1 MGAGESKVFNQEL
14 KQFPE
19 EEQQIL
25 VESFRKLAN
34 AKKNVDRKT
43 LEEFMK
49 RLLDIPDVDLLSCRI
64 CDLMT
69 GKISTLNC
77 VTFEGYIHFATIIIN
92 GVLDEKAGEIVYLA
106 SGKRNSATIEEL
118 QQLVLQIIQIVFQF
132 FSKPPAAQSWSRSCS
147 DIVDKDAES
156 RFATFLTSELSE
168 IVTEGDRQCD
178 LQTTCTWMSRCPQL
192 NHVFDIFARKT
203 LQLLSGKGKGFFPVC
218 HGIPTDIYP
227 SWLSLADVLLINSS
241 LPVEL
246 RDEWRFLFSSR
257 IHGESFSGLLAA
269 IVDKGPSVIVIKD
282 QDGGIFGGFA
292 SESWII
298 SPQFTGTDK
307 NFLFS
312 LSPKMAVYQTTGFN
326 NHYQY
331 LNVQQQTFPNGLG
344 MGGQLNYFGFWI
356 DAEYG
361 KGKCSPSCTT
371 YAYRQLSAKTDFVI
385 DSIEVWAV
393 GPEPEKDEEEERR
406 PAGSVL
412 DNNREGKAMLDIIG
426 KERHSEGLREPV
438 DEED

>member
-1 MGAGESKVFNQEL
+1 MGAGESKDSNREL
-14 KQFPE
+14 KLFSE
-19 EEQQIL
+19 DAQQIL
-25 VESFRKLAN
+25 TESFRKLAN
-34 AKKNVDRKT
+34 EKKIVNRKS
-43 LEEFMK
+43 LEDSVQK
-49 RLLDIPDVDLLSCRI
+49 LLDIPDIGILSYRI
-64 CDLMT
+64 CDLIV
-69 GKISTLNC
+69 GKNSTSNC
-77 VTFEGYIHFATIIIN
+77 VTFEGYVHFASILIN
-92 GVLDEKAGEIVYLA
+92 GVLDDKAEMVIYLA
-106 SGKRNSATIEEL
+106 SGKSNSATVQEF
-118 QQLVLQIIQIVFQF
+118 QQLVLQIVQIAFKLF
-132 FSKPPAAQSWSRSCS
+132 LKLPAAQSWSKSCS
-147 DIVDKDAES
+147 ESVDQDVKD
-156 RFATFLTSELSE
+156 RLATFLTSELDE
-168 IVTEGDRQCD
+168 MVTKDNRQCD
-178 LQTTCTWMSRCPQL
+178 LQTTCTWMSRCPQF
-192 NHVFDIFARKT
+192 NQIFDIFAHKI
-203 LQLLSGKGKGFFPVC
+203 LQLSLGKRTGFFPIC
-218 HGIPTDIYP
+218 HGIPTQIYP

-246 RDEWRFLFSSR
+246 RNEWRFLFSSR
-257 IHGESFSGLLAA
+257 IHGESFSRLLGA

-292 SESWII
+292 STSWVVN
-298 SPQFTGTDK
+298 PHFTGTDK

-312 LSPKMAVYQTTGFN
+312 LSPKMAIYPTTGFN

-371 YAYRQLSAKTDFVI
+371 YTYRQLSAKTDFLI

-393 GPEPEKDEEEERR
+393 GPEPVKDEEEGGR

-412 DNNREGKAMLDIIG
+412 DNNRDAKAMLDIIG
-426 KERHSEGLREPV
+426 KVRHSEGLREPV

>member
-1 MGAGESKVFNQEL
+1 MGAGESKDFNREL
-14 KQFPE
+14 KVFPE
-19 EEQQIL
+19 EEQQVL
-25 VESFRKLAN
+25 TESFRKLAN
-34 AKKNVDRKT
+34 AKKTVDRKS
-43 LEEFMK
+43 LEDLVNK
-49 RLLDIPDVDLLSCRI
+49 LLDIPGVDALSHRI

-69 GKISTLNC
+69 GKISTSNC
-77 VTFEGYIHFATIIIN
+77 VTFEGYVHLASIIIH
-92 GVLDEKAGEIVYLA
+92 GILDDKAGEIIYLA
-106 SGKRNSATIEEL
+106 SGKSNSATIEEL
-118 QQLVLQIIQIVFQF
+118 QQLVLQIIHTVFKF
-132 FSKPPAAQSWSRSCS
+132 FSTLPEAQSWSKSCS
-147 DIVDKDAES
+147 DGVEQDAHV
-156 RFATFLTSELSE
+156 RLATFLTSEMSD
-168 IVTEGDRQCD
+168 IVEDDKLCN
-178 LQTTCTWMSRCPQL
+178 LQTTCTWMSRCPQV
-192 NHVFDIFARKT
+192 NDIFDIFARKIF
-203 LQLLSGKGKGFFPVC
+203 QLSSGKGIGFFPFC
-218 HGIPTDIYP
+218 HGIPTHIYP
-227 SWLSLADVLLINSS
+227 SLLSLADVLLINSS

-246 RDEWRFLFSSR
+246 RNEWRFLFSSR
-257 IHGESFSGLLAA
+257 IHGESFSRLLGA
-269 IVDKGPSVIVIKD
+269 IVDKGPSIIVIKD
-282 QDGGIFGGFA
+282 QDGGVFGGFA
-292 SESWII
+292 STSWTV

-326 NHYQY
+326 DHYQY
-331 LNVQQQTFPNGLG
+331 LNIQQQTFPNGLG

-371 YAYRQLSAKTDFVI
+371 YTYRQLSAKANFLI
-385 DSIEVWAV
+385 DSVEVWAV